1 MNKYL
6 YKQFFQNKVY
16 VFSLILLFL
25 LGILAIHT
33 GATFLEKN
41 SQLMQDA
48 TLYQEQSI
56 QKNASHEN
64 HIGSTLYNIKFHLFN
79 QPNKLTALNIGMRDF
94 TPSVKGV
101 TIRNLEE
108 QKYNTDFYNPTSA
121 VAGNFDFSFVLI
133 FLFPLIIIAINFN
146 ILSQEKESGTLK
158 LLSLQSGD
166 IKKIIDTKLI
176 IRFLSISSL
185 YFLLLLIAKFW
196 IQIPLD
202 KTFSLLILLGFL
214 YIIFWFVLCRFIVA
228 NNKSTSYNALA
239 LILIWIGMNFI
250 VPMVSFVLIQKMFP
264 IEEALQTVIK
274 QRDGYHNKWD
284 EPQKATIDKFHN
296 LYPQFKTSDDTLM
309 NKDFNWKWYYA
320 MQHLAD
326 VESMES
332 SIAYQSKIEARN
344 NTAKLVGYFIPSIH
358 TLTFSSELALS
369 DKNNILAYENKLKD
383 FHKEKRLHFYPLI
396 FSNQDSTIENWSNH
410 KLEKFKAKSNV
421 SIIQLVLP
429 LLFIIIILLF
439 ISHLKLKKL
448 C

>member
-16 VFSLILLFL
+16 VFSLILLFF
-25 LGILAIHT
+25 LGILSIHT
-33 GATFLEKN
+33 GVTFLEKN
-41 SQLMQDA
+41 NQLIQDA
-48 TLYQEQSI
+48 TEYQEQSI
-56 QKNASHEN
+56 QKNTAHET
-64 HIGSTLYNIKFHLFN
+64 HIGSTLYYIKFHLFN
-79 QPNKLTALNIGMRDF
+79 EPSKLTALNIGMRDF
-94 TPSVKGV
+94 TPSVKGI

-121 VAGNFDFSFVLI
+121 LAGNFDFSFVLI
-133 FLFPLIIIAINFN
+133 FLFPLIIIAITFN

-202 KTFSLLILLGFL
+202 KAFSLLILLGFL
-214 YIIFWFVLCRFIVA
+214 YIIFWFALCRFIVA

-239 LILIWIGMNFI
+239 LILIWIAMNFI
-250 VPMVSFVLIQKMFP
+250 VPMVSFVLIQKMYP
-264 IEEALQTVIK
+264 IKEALQTVIE

-284 EPQKATIDKFHN
+284 EPQKNTIDKFHN
-296 LYPQFKTSDDTLM
+296 IYPQFKTNDTIF
-309 NKDFNWKWYYA
+309 NNDFNWKWYYA

-326 VESMES
+326 VESMKS
-332 SIAYQSKIEARN
+332 SIAYQGKIKARN
-344 NTAKLVGYFIPSIH
+344 NAAKLIGYFFPSIH
-358 TLTFSSELALS
+358 TLTLSSELALS
-369 DKNNILAYENKLKD
+369 DQNNILTYENRLED
-383 FHKEKRLHFYPLI
+383 FHHQKRLHFYPLI
-396 FSNQDSTIENWSNH
+396 FSNQDSTVENWNNH
-410 KLEKFKAKSNV
+410 KLEKFKAQSNV
-421 SIIQLVLP
+421 SIIELLFP
-429 LLFIIIILLF
+429 LLLIIIILLI
-439 ISHLKLKKL
+439 ISHKKLKEL